1 VTCPCHDTFTVESE
15 DESGRHATVY
25 CLRCGRWVRDEEHA
39 PQRPLYEAETL
50 GAMEDVKP

>member
-15 DESGRHATVY
+15 DESGRHAVVY
-25 CLRCGRWVRDEEHA
+25 CLRCGAWVRDEEHE

-50 GAMEDVKP
+50 GAMEEDT